1 MEPTAH
7 GLPIDDIE
15 DDDPIEAS
23 YDVYINPQW
32 QDGRQL
38 YILQFPNRPSRED
51 YSSNNSS
58 LPLELR
64 LKPKAGLVELD
75 VPLDPWTNY
84 DRGKGVQWGEAMRKS
99 NASKSN
105 TSTGQGQTGSHG
117 LAGGFGIGG
126 VAPGP
131 GRGRQP
137 QEDTLA
143 VQQEILEDFAGGIT
157 QQRVLTKQTL
167 GGQVVPKESASPNY
181 YIGAFR
187 KGQLHLSPVDEIVQ
201 MRPQFHHIDA
211 SAELDRIARSKTD
224 AGAAGPGAGARAI
237 HMTVKATGEGD
248 DGGQDSMAERIKAAQ
263 EERWQTMRYI
273 DDNSEAAWETFEDLF
288 AQDTENLPKLVS
300 GIDDATYLDTISAPR
315 DEARLSR
322 SKQVQSEW

>member
-1 MEPTAH
+1 MGSTERDTV
-7 GLPIDDIE
+7 IDDNE
-15 DDDPIEAS
+15 DDPIQAS
-23 YDVYINPQW
+23 YDVYIKPQW
-32 QDGRQL
+32 EDGRQL
-38 YILQFPNRPSRED
+38 YILQFPNRPSKED
-51 YSSNNSS
+51 YSSTNAS
-58 LPLELR
+58 LPIELR

-84 DRGKGVQWGEAMRKS
+84 DRTKGVQWGEAMRKS

-105 TSTGQGQTGSHG
+105 TGTAGGQGGSHG

-131 GRGRQP
+131 GRGRQV

-143 VQQEILEDFAGGIT
+143 IQQEILDDFAAGIT
-157 QQRVLTKQTL
+157 RQRVLTKQTL

-181 YIGAFR
+181 FIGAFR
-187 KGQLHLSPVDEIVQ
+187 KGQLHLSPVNEIVQ

-211 SAELDRIARSKTD
+211 TAELERLARPR
-224 AGAAGPGAGARAI
+224 AEAGPAGAGARAI
-237 HMTVKATGEGD
+237 HMTVKTTGEGEED
-248 DGGQDSMAERIKAAQ
+248 GQDSMAERIKNAQ
-263 EERWQTMRYI
+263 EEKWQKMRYI
-273 DDNSEAAWETFEDLF
+273 DDNSDAAWETFEELF
-288 AQDTENLPKLVS
+288 AQDTENLPKLES

-322 SKQVQSEW
+322 AKLVENE